1 MYNDN
6 NAGPARATQKSFDVI
21 PSKTVIA
28 ESNFQHK
35 SLCCF
40 SCNIAT
46 GCCHGCS
53 FCYVPETAT
62 IKQEARLENILG
74 LIPEAWKEER
84 LAGNHWGDTQW
95 GNYSFLRE
103 WDEDEFKKSLKA
115 ASRKVDSL
123 PSDGNRAVMFCTTTD
138 PYQTLAIPGNPGK
151 TSILNSHRRNMV
163 RRSLEMIRDFS
174 DLNVRILTRSPLAVE
189 DFDIYK
195 TFGDRLLFGMSI
207 PTLDPHWSSVYEPH
221 APGPQAKLRT
231 LEKAVEAG
239 VNIYVALAPTIP
251 DEGESELRETI
262 RTLRKFNPVTL
273 FHEPINLRAENLERI
288 ETRARILGR
297 DVRSQVFQSRENWR
311 EYAFGQFDMVERICQ
326 ELSVPQGVLHQWPDK
341 DLASKGGFMKMK
353 QMQAHRDHGSRLE
366 GDLREAA
373 EREWHNQRLPWIQ
386 YWHNTAERIS
396 AWPGKNRIAQHQP
409 QELMPA

>member
-1 MYNDN
+1 
-6 NAGPARATQKSFDVI
+6 
-21 PSKTVIA
+21 
-28 ESNFQHK
+28 
-35 SLCCF
+35 
-40 SCNIAT
+40 
-46 GCCHGCS
+46 
-53 FCYVPETAT
+53 
-62 IKQEARLENILG
+62 
-74 LIPEAWKEER
+74 
-84 LAGNHWGDTQW
+84 
-95 GNYSFLRE
+95 
-103 WDEDEFKKSLKA
+103 
-115 ASRKVDSL
+115 
-123 PSDGNRAVMFCTTTD
+123 MFCTTTD

-151 TSILNSHRRNMV
+151 TTILNAHRRNMV
-163 RRSLEMIRDFS
+163 RRSLEIIRDFS

-195 TFGDRLLFGMSI
+195 TFGNRLLFGMSI

-262 RTLRKFNPVTL
+262 RTLMKFNPVTL

-297 DVRSQVFQSRENWR
+297 DVRSQVFQCRENWR

-326 ELSVPQGVLHQWPDK
+326 ELSLPQGVLHQWPDK
-341 DLASKGGFMKMK
+341 DLASKGGFIKMK
-353 QMQAHRDHGSRLE
+353 QVQALRDHGSRLE

-373 EREWHNQRLPWIQ
+373 EREWHDQRLPWIQ

-396 AWPGKNRIAQHQP
+396 AWPGKNRVAQHQP
-409 QELMPA
+409 ADLMPA

>member
-1 MYNDN
+1 MFRDN
-6 NAGPARATQKSFDVI
+6 NAGPARATQKSFDII

-74 LIPEAWKEER
+74 LIPGAWKEER

-103 WDEDEFKKSLKA
+103 WDEAEFKKSLKA
-115 ASRKVDSL
+115 AMRKVDRL
-123 PSDGNRAVMFCTTTD
+123 PAEGNRGVMFCTTTD
-138 PYQTLAIPGNPGK
+138 PYQTLSIPGNPGK
-151 TSILNSHRRNMV
+151 TAILNTHRRNIV
-163 RRSLEMIRDFS
+163 RKALEMIRDFS

-189 DFDIYK
+189 DFDIYR
-195 TFGDRLLFGMSI
+195 TLGNRLLFGMSI
-207 PTLDPHWSSVYEPH
+207 PTLDSQWSSVYEPH
-221 APGPQAKLRT
+221 APGPQAKIRT
-231 LEKAVEAG
+231 LAKAVEAG
-239 VNIYVALAPTIP
+239 VHVYVALAPTIP
-251 DEGESELRETI
+251 DEGENELRETI
-262 RTLRKFNPVTL
+262 RTLMEFNPVTL
-273 FHEPINLRAENLERI
+273 FHEPINLRAENLARI
-288 ETRARILGR
+288 EAKARELGR
-297 DVRSQVFQSRENWR
+297 EVRSEVFQSRERWR
-311 EYAFGQFDMVERICQ
+311 EYAFRQFDMVDRICQ
-326 ELSVPQGVLHQWPDK
+326 ELNVPEGVLHQWPDK
-341 DLASKGGFMKMK
+341 DLASKGGYMEMKK
-353 QMQAHRDHGSRLE
+353 IQAQRDHGSRLE

-373 EREWHNQRLPWIQ
+373 EREWHDQRLPWLQ
-386 YWHNTAERIS
+386 YWHNSAERIS

-409 QELMPA
+409 

>member
-6 NAGPARATQKSFDVI
+6 NAGPARATQKSFDII

-103 WDEDEFKKSLKA
+103 WDEAEFKKSLKA

-123 PSDGNRAVMFCTTTD
+123 PPDGNRAVMFCTTTD

-151 TSILNSHRRNMV
+151 TTILNAHRRNMV

-221 APGPQAKLRT
+221 APGPQAKIRT
-231 LEKAVEAG
+231 LAKAVEAG
-239 VNIYVALAPTIP
+239 VHVYVALAPTIP
-251 DEGESELRETI
+251 DEGENELRETI
-262 RTLRKFNPVTL
+262 RTLMEFNPVTL
-273 FHEPINLRAENLERI
+273 FHEPINLRAENLARI
-288 ETRARILGR
+288 EAKARSKGR
-297 DVRSQVFQSRENWR
+297 SIKTEVFKTKGRWW
-311 EYAFGQFDMVERICQ
+311 EYAFEQFFLVEQLCD
-326 ELSVPQGVLHQWPDK
+326 ELKLPEGVLHQWPDK
-341 DLASKGGFMKMK
+341 DLASENGFLRMKKNIAERSLGQGGFTKK
-353 QMQAHRDHGSRLE
+353 LKE
-366 GDLREAA
+366 EA
-373 EREWHNQRLPWIQ
+373 ENEWKSAYKPWID
-386 YWHNTAERIS
+386 YWHDTSKRIS
-396 AWPGKNRIAQHQP
+396 AWPP
-409 QELMPA
+409 QTPKWK